1 MRICIS
7 TTALSTPI
15 HHYLRLCVGATA
27 WMHRP
32 HVAES
37 EMGCLGIGT
46 HYRPPI
52 VYSKRVYG
60 RRRRQCAH
68 LMDTLYSVFANT
80 HVMHIGLW
88 GLGYLLPY
96 SCWLAHIH
104 SRADDASLSCC
115 ALCLFYKLSES
126 HDHRRDTNLT
136 MNDVTAVCGIV
147 ECCYQLRGII
157 IFFQA

>member
-15 HHYLRLCVGATA
+15 HHYLLAPLRRGHGLDA
-27 WMHRP
+27 HRQCCR
-32 HVAES
+32 AR

-68 LMDTLYSVFANT
+68 LMDTLYSVLANT

-96 SCWLAHIH
+96 SCWVGTHT
-104 SRADDASLSCC
+104 LSG
-115 ALCLFYKLSES
+115 
-126 HDHRRDTNLT
+126 RRRVII
-136 MNDVTAVCGIV
+136 M
-147 ECCYQLRGII
+147 LRVMFIL
-157 IFFQA
+157 

>member
-32 HVAES
+32 CCRERDGLPGNWNPLSPADSLFKTRLWETPQMRAFNGHSV
-37 EMGCLGIGT
+37 
-46 HYRPPI
+46 
-52 VYSKRVYG
+52 
-60 RRRRQCAH
+60 
-68 LMDTLYSVFANT
+68 YSVFANT

-96 SCWLAHIH
+96 SCWLAQIH